1 MAPETIATLGGL
13 ATPVVG
19 MLLRG
24 EMPKMQVRVAERVLA
39 IEVPLCDRG

>member
-13 ATPVVG
+13 ATSVVG

-24 EMPKMQVRVAERVLA
+24 EVPKIQVRVAERVLA
-39 IEVPLCDRG
+39 IEVPL

>member
-13 ATPVVG
+13 TTPVVG

-24 EMPKMQVRVAERVLA
+24 EMPKIQVRVAQRILA
-39 IEVPLCDRG
+39 IEVPL